1 MKSPQYTE
9 IRCSSTPSLYRY
21 EELEGRRHLVI
32 PVVMLV
38 GDKVIQ
44 AANAPTPELVTL
56 ECLQKSFF
64 QSFNG
69 RPIVPYHPRK
79 GKRFVSANSPEVFTE
94 ARLGTIFSTLLNGS
108 NLGCEGWLDIE
119 RANEI
124 GGDAKLAVQRIESG
138 EVIDISVGVYH
149 DSIVVSGKTPDGQEY
164 GAIWTEIY
172 GDHLALLPASE
183 GACNQEI
190 GCGAP
195 RVAESVAE
203 LAASGIAPLENS
215 EESAMNQ
222 SEPVTFLSRLL
233 SKLRPSMIFDDG
245 DSDGD
250 LRKMLTKEMRAIDP
264 AFDWILDGCIYREAS
279 SFIYMTYV
287 IMGESYTSE
296 VKFWRR
302 TYTLSPDG
310 KSVTINNDAVEVKS
324 KEVWE
329 TVEEGKEGEMT
340 PAEATE
346 PNEPKVNC
354 SCQENGQNGQQNR
367 EGIEMANAATNQTV
381 TNPPNETVEVQAP
394 TASTTPSPAT
404 PLQAAAQAPANQ
416 LTVEQAVASCPELQP
431 LIAAAKRFQ
440 AQEDAKKADLVTRL
454 STAQQVYDLAALQSK
469 PLDELEKIATLVSI
483 DVPKVDYSSRGLTQ
497 EPRVNSTP
505 PAVKELPDPWGLAAK
520 GIQLN

>member
-21 EELEGRRHLVI
+21 DKLEGRKHLVI

-56 ECLQKSFF
+56 DCLQKSFL

-69 RPIVPYHPRK
+69 RPIVPYHPKK
-79 GKRFVSANSPEVFTE
+79 GKRFVSANSPDVFTE
-94 ARLGTIFSTLLNGS
+94 ARLGTIFSTLLNGN
-108 NLGCEGWLDIE
+108 NLGCEGWLDID

-124 GGDAKLAVQRIESG
+124 GGDAQLAVERIENG
-138 EVIDISVGVYH
+138 ETIDISVGVYH
-149 DSIVVSGKTPDGQEY
+149 DSIVVNGKTPDGQEY

-183 GACNQEI
+183 GACSQEI

-195 RVAESVAE
+195 RVAELAQLAAAQENEE
-203 LAASGIAPLENS
+203 LAMDQNKPI
-215 EESAMNQ
+215 
-222 SEPVTFLSRLL
+222 TFLSRLL

-250 LRKMLTKEMRAIDP
+250 LRRMLVKEMRTIDP
-264 AFDWILDGCIYREAS
+264 AFDYILDGCIYREAS

-287 IMGESYTSE
+287 IMGGSYTSQ

-302 TYTLSPDG
+302 TYSLSSDG
-310 KSVTINNDAVEVKS
+310 KSVTINDDAVEVKS

-329 TVEEGKEGEMT
+329 TVEEGEEDERMT
-340 PAEATE
+340 PAVEAME
-346 PNEPKVNC
+346 LSANC
-354 SCQENGQNGQQNR
+354 SCRENGQQKDQQNR
-367 EGIEMANAATNQTV
+367 EEIEMANLTQTNT
-381 TNPPNETVEVQAP
+381 PETVEAQ
-394 TASTTPSPAT
+394 
-404 PLQAAAQAPANQ
+404 AQAPAAASSPVAPVQ
-416 LTVEQAVASCPELQP
+416 APPQTQAQQAPASPVLTVQQALAACPDLRPLVAMAE
-431 LIAAAKRFQ
+431 RFQ
-440 AQEDAKKADLVTRL
+440 AQEDARKADLVTRL
-454 STAQQVYDLAALQSK
+454 STAQKVYTLEALQSK
-469 PLDELEKIATLVSI
+469 TVDQLEEIAALISI

-497 EPRVNSTP
+497 EPRVSSTP
-505 PAVKELPDPWGLAAK
+505 PAIRELPDPWGLEAK
-520 GIQLN
+520 GIKFN